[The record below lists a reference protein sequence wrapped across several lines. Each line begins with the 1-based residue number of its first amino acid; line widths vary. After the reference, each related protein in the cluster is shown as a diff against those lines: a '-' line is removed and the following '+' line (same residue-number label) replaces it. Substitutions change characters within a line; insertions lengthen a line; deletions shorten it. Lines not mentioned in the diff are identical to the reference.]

1 MIKMTKTQKSSCA
14 GLGRLSK
21 AMTCKLKMKMSINI
35 NIFETTVNKTV
46 LKTQYLKHRDIT
58 SNLKM

>member
-1 MIKMTKTQKSSCA
+1 MRRAWEAVQSDDMRA
-14 GLGRLSK
+14 ENE
-21 AMTCKLKMKMSINI
+21 MSINI